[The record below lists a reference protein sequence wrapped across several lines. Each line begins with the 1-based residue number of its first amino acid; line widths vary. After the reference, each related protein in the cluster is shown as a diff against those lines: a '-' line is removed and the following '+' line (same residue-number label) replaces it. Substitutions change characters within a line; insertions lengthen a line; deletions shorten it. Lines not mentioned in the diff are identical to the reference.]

1 MSGVIRV
8 SIIPP
13 KSASTYVVTHSHLVP
28 FAITNADS
36 MSRSRLH
43 TLYRRFILAKSNE
56 GRWRTNPSNARETT
70 KIVNELARL
79 ETVVVA
85 QSSQI
90 STFWDFCNRMRL
102 YLDENDPRGA
112 AAVRAFMQKSNLF
125 ENRRLME
132 GWGKVATE
140 HETADTARPSEAP
153 EATVA

>member
-1 MSGVIRV
+1 M

-13 KSASTYVVTHSHLVP
+13 KSASTDVVTHPCLVP
-28 FAITNADS
+28 FAIADADS

-43 TLYRRFILAKSNE
+43 TLYRRFVLAKSNE

-85 QSSQI
+85 QSNQI

-153 EATVA
+153 QATVA